1 MLKKMPF
8 LSKEPVVIGSMMLLG
23 ALSTLAFAPY
33 HQIWILFLTFAVLMS
48 VLNQKRSWR
57 ILLGRVFV
65 FGFGFGAVSMGW
77 VCEALM
83 IDGGQFAWLIPLA
96 LIGLGIFFGFCF
108 VLPAWGALFV
118 PIGVRRW
125 LVFGAL
131 FVLVEWGRSWFIF
144 GGLPWN
150 LLGNVWTGFLPVLQV
165 ASVFGVY
172 GLSLLSVLL
181 FTAPALWKNK
191 PKLVVAVFGGA
202 CFVAL
207 MGGIRLYTTNVNSVW
222 GVRLR
227 LVQPNIPQT
236 LKWDWTQYEN
246 NFSKLIRL
254 SRKDNQ
260 KITHVI
266 WPESAVPFIMNENEG
281 ERIRLMSAVRQGSFL
296 LTGGLRRVAETNE
309 IANSFFILDDLA
321 DIRGYYDK
329 AHLVPFG
336 EYVPLRGILPI
347 DKIVPFESDFY
358 RGSGVTT
365 MIVPKAPPVSPL
377 ICYEIIFSK
386 AVVDSKNRPAWIVN
400 VTNDA
405 WFGLSAGPYQH
416 YDAAVMRAVEEG
428 LPVVRVANHG
438 VSGVIDPLG
447 RSVGRLPL
455 GQEGILDADLPV
467 ALPET
472 IFARFGQGI
481 WAILVALILLFSV
494 KRQNKS

>member
-1 MLKKMPF
+1 M
-8 LSKEPVVIGSMMLLG
+8 
-23 ALSTLAFAPY
+23 Y
-33 HQIWILFLTFAVLMS
+33 
-48 VLNQKRSWR
+48 
-57 ILLGRVFV
+57 
-65 FGFGFGAVSMGW
+65 
-77 VCEALM
+77 
-83 IDGGQFAWLIPLA
+83 
-96 LIGLGIFFGFCF
+96 
-108 VLPAWGALFV
+108 
-118 PIGVRRW
+118 
-125 LVFGAL
+125 
-131 FVLVEWGRSWFIF
+131 
-144 GGLPWN
+144 
-150 LLGNVWTGFLPVLQV
+150 GFLPVLQV

-472 IFARFGQGI
+472 IFTRFGQGI